1 MTRTRHTYVP
11 PTTSRVLASTI
22 GVLPASVLATAAV
35 ARFAPLSQPAAF
47 GLAYALWIPIWIGC
61 ACWAA
66 RARSAGRAWL
76 FAAGLTAI
84 AAACVFAIPH

>member
-1 MTRTRHTYVP
+1 MTRSRRAYVP
-11 PTTSRVLASTI
+11 PTLSRVLASTV

-47 GLAYALWIPIWIGC
+47 GLGYAVWIPIWIAC

-66 RARSAGRAWL
+66 RARSAARAWL
-76 FAAGLTAI
+76 FAAALTAI
-84 AAACVFAIPH
+84 AAGCVFAIPH

>member
-1 MTRTRHTYVP
+1 MTPGPSHVP
-11 PTTSRVLASTI
+11 PTASRVLASTL

-47 GLAYALWIPIWIGC
+47 GLAYAVWVPIWVAC
-61 ACWAA
+61 ALWAA
-66 RARSAGRAWL
+66 RARSAARAWL
-76 FAAGLTAI
+76 FAAGATAA

>member
-1 MTRTRHTYVP
+1 MTRPRHAYVP
-11 PTTSRVLASTI
+11 PSTSSVLASTV

-35 ARFAPLSQPAAF
+35 ARFAPLSSPAAF
-47 GLAYALWIPIWIGC
+47 GLGYALWIPIWIAC

-66 RARSAGRAWL
+66 RARSARRAWL
-76 FAAGLTAI
+76 FAAAATAI